1 MVIKLNKMKTYIIS
15 NTYDA
20 NDSFE
25 IDAENENDAAFNAL
39 RSLGWSVLL
48 PKQENQHDPDQYQ
61 FNF

>member
-1 MVIKLNKMKTYIIS
+1 MKTYIIS

-39 RSLGWSVLL
+39 RSLGWSVSL
-48 PKQENQHDPDQYQ
+48 PKQEKEENSDQYE

>member
-1 MVIKLNKMKTYIIS
+1 MKTYIIS

-25 IDAENENDAAFNAL
+25 IDAENENDAYFNAL

-48 PKQENQHDPDQYQ
+48 PKQENQDDPDQYQ